1 MIAVGEKQLSKQ
13 KSASHGK
20 ILSKTAI
27 AIVLASGLLS
37 ACSSTTDVFHNG
49 YVMDEQSLQLIPEG
63 SSREQVLLTM
73 GTPSTTAT
81 FGNEVFYYISQKRV
95 RRAAFMKPA
104 LVEQNILAI
113 YFNKD
118 GVIERKA
125 NYTLRDGKVFD
136 TISRTTPTGGKDLT
150 FLQQLLSGG
159 TSGANIAKSIL
170 GQGNNTP

>member
-13 KSASHGK
+13 KSASHGNV
-20 ILSKTAI
+20 LSKTAI

-81 FGNEVFYYISQKRV
+81 FGNEVIAWTEVFSPESKVDEPRWIANRDVVPPFGTPVTIIV
-95 RRAAFMKPA
+95 RPVRA
-104 LVEQNILAI
+104 
-113 YFNKD
+113 
-118 GVIERKA
+118 EREH
-125 NYTLRDGKVFD
+125 
-136 TISRTTPTGGKDLT
+136 P
-150 FLQQLLSGG
+150 FLMR
-159 TSGANIAKSIL
+159 
-170 GQGNNTP
+170 